1 MDWTPSIRSIQ
12 RWQTGGEKKF
22 DEVYRQIP
30 DFGGVVVKADSE
42 GQLGPSVYGRNAAE
56 AANVI
61 AKALKP
67 HGGIVFYRAFVYDHH
82 LDWNNLKADRARAA
96 YDIFHPLDGQ
106 FDDNVIVQIKY
117 GPIDF
122 QVREPASPLFGGL
135 EKTNEAI
142 EVQITQEYTGQ
153 QRHTVFLV
161 PLWKEVLDFD
171 MAVGGQPR
179 TGEGHR
185 RGTEVFIGRWEDTSA
200 LQTLG

>member
-1 MDWTPSIRSIQ
+1 M
-12 RWQTGGEKKF
+12 
-22 DEVYRQIP
+22 
-30 DFGGVVVKADSE
+30 A
-42 GQLGPSVYGRNAAE
+42 
-56 AANVI
+56 
-61 AKALKP
+61 
-67 HGGIVFYRAFVYDHH
+67 GIVFYRAFVYDHH

-171 MAVGGQPR
+171 MAVGG
-179 TGEGHR
+179 
-185 RGTEVFIGRWEDTSA
+185 
-200 LQTLG
+200 